1 MDPKHMKTISDVI
14 SNSIH
19 KSKEMQAINPKSSCL
34 ALVYKDLIDFR
45 VIPKDCFD
53 CANGKANHKCENIQF
68 IESRY
73 EQI

>member
-1 MDPKHMKTISDVI
+1 
-14 SNSIH
+14 
-19 KSKEMQAINPKSSCL
+19 MQAINPKSTIL
-34 ALVYKDLIDFR
+34 AQVYKDLIDLR

-53 CANGKANHKCENIQF
+53 CANGKRNHKCENIQF